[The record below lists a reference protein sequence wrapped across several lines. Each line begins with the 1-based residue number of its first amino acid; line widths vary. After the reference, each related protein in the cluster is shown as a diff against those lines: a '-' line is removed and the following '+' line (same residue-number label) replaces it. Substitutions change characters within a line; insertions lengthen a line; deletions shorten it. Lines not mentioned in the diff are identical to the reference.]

1 MATSFDND
9 INFILIDDKTDVVTN
24 SPHVESLSPLPVA
37 QDQPLSPTTPFSTTP
52 FSTTL
57 KEAQQAAPLSSQ
69 PEEVASVD
77 FDNEESKTATRDRS
91 VSDRDTPDH
100 SIESGDEKF
109 EIDTPDHSID
119 TPDHSID
126 TPDHSIE
133 SGDETFEI
141 DTPDH
146 SIESDDETFDTG
158 QTSEEEKL
166 QIHLQVI
173 SIQFVEIYVISAI
186 KQHQMVPDVF
196 IYFLCC
202 LIGFLMGLLIS

>member
-100 SIESGDEKF
+100 SIES
-109 EIDTPDHSID
+109 
-119 TPDHSID
+119 
-126 TPDHSIE
+126 
-133 SGDETFEI
+133 
-141 DTPDH
+141 
-146 SIESDDETFDTG
+146 DDETFDTG

>member
-69 PEEVASVD
+69 PEEFASQPEEVASQPEEVASVD

-91 VSDRDTPDH
+91 VSDR
-100 SIESGDEKF
+100 
-109 EIDTPDHSID
+109 
-119 TPDHSID
+119 
-126 TPDHSIE
+126 
-133 SGDETFEI
+133 

-173 SIQFVEIYVISAI
+173 SFQFVEIYVISAI

>member
-69 PEEVASVD
+69 PEEVASQPEEVASVD

-91 VSDRDTPDH
+91 ASDRDTPDH

-109 EIDTPDHSID
+109 EID
-119 TPDHSID
+119 
-126 TPDHSIE
+126 
-133 SGDETFEI
+133 
-141 DTPDH
+141 
-146 SIESDDETFDTG
+146 
-158 QTSEEEKL
+158 
-166 QIHLQVI
+166 
-173 SIQFVEIYVISAI
+173 
-186 KQHQMVPDVF
+186 
-196 IYFLCC
+196 
-202 LIGFLMGLLIS
+202 